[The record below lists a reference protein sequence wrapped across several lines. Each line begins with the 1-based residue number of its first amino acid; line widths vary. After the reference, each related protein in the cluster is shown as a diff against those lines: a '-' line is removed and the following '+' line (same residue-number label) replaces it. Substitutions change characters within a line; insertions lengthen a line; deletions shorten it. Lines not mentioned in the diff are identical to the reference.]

1 MNEITHSKNPLP
13 GCLHVY
19 LLNGIALEYT
29 TSNKRDNEMNKGY
42 LIAHVTVS
50 DAVAYAE
57 YARAAGEAMQAFS
70 PKVIAWSGQYE
81 NLEGESHERHVVFEF
96 ASFAEA
102 KRFYESPQYQAA
114 RAIRAGAATGTFVLV
129 EGAA

>member
-1 MNEITHSKNPLP
+1 
-13 GCLHVY
+13 
-19 LLNGIALEYT
+19 
-29 TSNKRDNEMNKGY
+29 MNKGY

-57 YARAAGEAMQAFS
+57 YAKAAGEAMQAFS

-102 KRFYESPQYQAA
+102 KRFYESPKYQAA
-114 RAIRAGAATGTFVLV
+114 KAIRAGAATGTFVLV
-129 EGAA
+129 EGGA